1 VEESKVA
8 ELGNKLLEFEYV
20 NKEGKAF
27 PFAMRAYTLRHFAEH
42 DDGTA
47 IIADT
52 MGGFMHVS
60 MRYGALADLM
70 AEYDRFVELRM
81 ATIAEGGTVSLEK
94 TQRCSIRAQNIVW
107 YGAHVEGGTAIV
119 DCFGRT
125 IRVANAYDEMKR
137 LLEGM

>member
-1 VEESKVA
+1 MEESKVA
-8 ELGNKLLEFEYV
+8 ELGNKLIEFEYV
-20 NKEGKAF
+20 NKEGKAY

-60 MRYGALADLM
+60 MRYAALSELM

-81 ATIAEGGTVSLEK
+81 ATVVEGGVSLEK
-94 TQRCSIRAQNIVW
+94 TQRCSIRAQNITW
-107 YGAHVEGGTAIV
+107 YGMHVEGGTAIV
-119 DCFGRT
+119 DVYGRNL
-125 IRVANAYDEMKR
+125 RAANAFDEVKR